1 MKLKHLLVAAFALSA
16 LTPTFTACSSD
27 DEPTTQG
34 ETISKSI
41 PDEFVAE
48 WDFNGFTLS
57 LGKEEGS
64 IFFDNGSNLAS
75 LASRAASY
83 KTFTYSYD
91 KSKKELV
98 CTSDDGSSFTLKN
111 IQLDSNG
118 NLQVT
123 HSLTGA
129 EKTETATKHV
139 ADVYTVP
146 DEFVGSWDFDDFRLT
161 IDKKA
166 YGVLVYSNGSNLARS
181 TDDDLYDEA
190 QNVVFTYSYNE
201 AKNVLKCETT
211 LHYKYT
217 ISNLQIGSDG
227 KLTITHNFQGTTKVV
242 SGTKHTYAAVT
253 KDQLLGAW
261 SFSGV
266 EFLSLTNDKAKIYE
280 EEEGTWRVDG
290 STVYVTIDGKE
301 IAFLKNVEV
310 NGNTMNAHVYSYS
323 SYWKPYTLTRSSSD
337 TSDEI
342 NIKKIY
348 DKTWVWQELGN
359 KMSLTFK
366 ANGQG
371 TCVTVDEDGTETSS
385 FAWSYNPQTHVMTI
399 TDDEGLNGTMKIKSI
414 TDDEMQTEMTIVDNG
429 EAMTMA
435 MNFFVQE

>member
-41 PDEFVAE
+41 PEEFVGE
-48 WDFNGFTLS
+48 WDFNGFTLN

-64 IFFDNGSNLAS
+64 IFFDNGSNLVS

-83 KTFTYSYD
+83 KTFTYSYN

-129 EKTETATKHV
+129 EKTETAAKHV

-161 IDKKA
+161 IDKKSN
-166 YGVLVYSNGSNLARS
+166 GVVVFSNGSNVIRS
-181 TDDDLYDEA
+181 TESSSI
-190 QNVVFTYSYNE
+190 VFTYSYSE
-201 AKNVLKCETT
+201 AKNVLTCKSNTAYT
-211 LHYKYT
+211 YTVSDLH
-217 ISNLQIGSDG
+217 IGSDG
-227 KLTITHNFQGTTKVV
+227 KLTITHNFQGTTKTEN
-242 SGTKHTYAAVT
+242 GAKHTYAAIT
-253 KDQLLGAW
+253 KEQVLGTW
-261 SFSGV
+261 SYNGV
-266 EFLSLTNDKAKIYE
+266 EIISLTNDKAKIYE

-310 NGNTMNAHVYSYS
+310 NGNTINAHVYSYS

-414 TDDEMQTEMTIVDNG
+414 TDDEMQTEMTIVDDG